1 MKYLLLV
8 SHGDFS
14 KGLKSSLAMF
24 ASASMS
30 SVIAVGLKPDESAD
44 TFGVRFQKV
53 LEALPKESQFIV
65 LADIIGGS
73 PLTTV
78 CNILNSH
85 GKLKNS
91 VVLGGMNFPMA
102 LTALLSKDA
111 MDTDSFKKRV
121 LSEASSSIK
130 EFVMQLDE
138 SPEDDI

>member
-44 TFGVRFQKV
+44 TFGERFQK
-53 LEALPKESQFIV
+53 LLKTIPKDSQFIV

-73 PLTTV
+73 TLTTV
-78 CNILNSH
+78 CNVLSSH
-85 GKLKNS
+85 GKLDCK
-91 VVLGGMNFPMA
+91 LIPYRY
-102 LTALLSKDA
+102 LLK
-111 MDTDSFKKRV
+111 F
-121 LSEASSSIK
+121 
-130 EFVMQLDE
+130 
-138 SPEDDI
+138 

>member
-44 TFGVRFQKV
+44 TFGEHFQK
-53 LEALPKESQFIV
+53 LLKTLPKDSQFIV

-78 CNILNSH
+78 CNVLSSH
-85 GKLKNS
+85 GKLDDG

-102 LTALLSKDA
+102 LSALLSKDS
-111 MDTDSFKKRV
+111 MDADALKKKV

-130 EFVMQLDE
+130 AFAVQFDE
-138 SPEDDI
+138 SSEDDI